1 LFTGLVRF
9 VPTAD
14 HTKILIGQPQKDH
27 IDVGMALYQNHE
39 VKVYVFSGRSV
50 LDPGQKTGDTVIVS
64 RLLSPL
70 ASSEVGTIR
79 CIGLNVR

>member
-1 LFTGLVRF
+1 MFTGLVRF
-9 VPTAD
+9 VPVAD
-14 HTKILIGQPQKDH
+14 PTKVLIGQPQQDDV
-27 IDVGMALYQNHE
+27 DVGMALYQNHE
-39 VKVYVFSGRSV
+39 IKVYVFSGRSV
-50 LDPGQKTGDTVIVS
+50 LDPGQKTGDTAIVS

>member
-1 LFTGLVRF
+1 MRF
-9 VPTAD
+9 VPTANP
-14 HTKILIGQPQKDH
+14 TKVLIGQPQQDDV
-27 IDVGMALYQNHE
+27 DVGMALYQNHE
-39 VKVYVFSGRSV
+39 VKVNVFSGRSI
-50 LDPGQKTGDTVIVS
+50 LDPGEKTGDTAIVS

>member
-1 LFTGLVRF
+1 VRF
-9 VPTAD
+9 ISTSDPNKV
-14 HTKILIGQPQKDH
+14 LIGQPEQDD
-27 IDVGMALYQNHE
+27 IDIGLALRQNRQ
-39 VKVYVFSGRSV
+39 VKVHVFSGRSM
-50 LDPGQKTGDTVIVS
+50 LDPGQKTGNTAIVS